1 MTRLRIP
8 RVVPKP
14 KDYSKLPWTEEF
26 RDKFPTRKAEKYF
39 AENMKYDDLSDFLFA
54 EKHVDF
60 RKAGLLVD
68 ALKADKGIVRNDNE
82 ILLTINLPFCEWR
95 CVNCKRNMYQRGKCL
110 DAYMYY
116 IDALIKEIQLT
127 REIIAKKCY
136 IVKAIC
142 YTGNLLALDVPE
154 LERVLSQCTYSL
166 SEINVELGN
175 PKFVTREKLEILKK
189 YNVSR
194 IIVNALTF
202 NTVTLRKLC
211 RRYEFKDV
219 YDFYKMIA
227 EFGFE
232 LSIELCAGLLN
243 ERELQLKRNIK
254 LAVEL
259 GATCIDL
266 YSRFCPMGNN
276 LEPIT
281 NQNAINEQ
289 RKILEEA
296 GNFMKSIGFKP
307 YFLFCTEVE
316 NGCFENVGYTL
327 ANKKSKF
334 IEDKS
339 WEVSTII
346 GCGTSAQNVIV
357 KNLHNTRKT
366 QSNTYDLGQYVF
378 GIEQILEQKRRFFE

>member
-95 CVNCKRNMYQRGKCL
+95 CVNCKRNMYQRSKCL

-227 EFGFE
+227 EFCFE

>member
-39 AENMKYDDLSDFLFA
+39 AENMKYDDLSDCLFA

-95 CVNCKRNMYQRGKCL
+95 CVNCKRNMYQRSKCL

-219 YDFYKMIA
+219 YAFYKMIA

>member
-60 RKAGLLVD
+60 RKAGLLAD

-95 CVNCKRNMYQRGKCL
+95 CVNCKRNMYQRSKCL

-175 PKFVTREKLEILKK
+175 PKFVTREKLKILKK

>member
-95 CVNCKRNMYQRGKCL
+95 CVNCKRNMYQRSKCL